1 MFNLQIEPY
10 SQLSIVVRGDTRVYK
25 EDLKKLGGKYNSR
38 LKGGPGWIFPNRF
51 KHTVESYIRKG
62 ERIVVSEGDE
72 GIYVQVERKE
82 QPPRYK
88 NPGSLADRVRRLEHA
103 IELLLSDEQKKQLVQ
118 LMTADARTKRPQ
130 TPFPGKKRPRAP
142 TSKITPGESIDIP
155 DFDVDDRPR
164 KRLLR

>member
-10 SQLSIVVRGDTRVYK
+10 SQLSIVVRGDTRIYK

-51 KHTVESYIRKG
+51 KHTIESYIHKG

-82 QPPRYK
+82 HPPRHK
-88 NPGSLADRVRRLEHA
+88 HTGSSLVDRVRRLEQA
-103 IELLLSDEQKKQLVQ
+103 IELLLTDEQKKQLTQ
-118 LMTADARTKRPQ
+118 LMTADARVKRPS
-130 TPFPGKKRPRAP
+130 TPFPSRRRPRPP
-142 TSKITPGESIDIP
+142 TQKITPDDIP
-155 DFDVDDRPR
+155 DFDLDDRPR